1 MAFHEAMNRIRQS
14 DTAPLYIGGLEVSRP
29 ETAEA
34 FFQQQTDAIFLFDVS
49 GTIIYFNEQLRDM
62 LGYSAETLYEHFAVF
77 NPPDQVEAVTSFFN
91 RALHGETVHYTAQ
104 GLHAD
109 QHRVT
114 LKITN
119 MPIEQDE
126 QVIGVYGIARDITR
140 EKQLEEDVSSIRSQ
154 LELTKQIPELVIFH
168 FDIHTQ
174 TIEFSPALLH
184 FLGLSETDAT
194 TLDQAQLFSRIHPRD
209 FDPLRF
215 EMERLIAGEKER
227 FEMEVSLLTAD
238 DTYQLLRLKAFHRPH
253 HPDHL
258 SVVLYDLS
266 EVDEARRQLV
276 TERAQAREIYESVNA
291 AISQIDLFS
300 GRILF
305 HSQGFLH
312 IFEELPQDLIFS
324 REWLFKR
331 LDARDHAAMKQFIGR
346 LVDGQAD
353 TIQYRLHF
361 PDGRV
366 KWIEDQ
372 QIPVFQLDGTI
383 AYTNSIMHDITLQKA
398 YEERLRQLA
407 LRDAVT
413 HLPNRQ
419 ALIETIDVWQ
429 QKDHPFFVLTVS
441 FNRIAEINSA
451 FGHGS
456 GDQWLQ
462 GTAALLQQTKS
473 DGTFLG
479 HLGGDEYAL
488 LVPTSDKQDVTA
500 CAEALLDLSETPIS
514 IEPYA
519 LFARIS
525 VGVSRYPE
533 DSTDAVELLKHS
545 YTALR
550 RSRRENHS
558 TIHHYASNLDIDY
571 YRRYRLEQDLHY
583 AIERDQLFL
592 EYQPK
597 VDSWTGKIVGLEALI
612 RWQHPEWGRIPPN
625 DFIPLAE
632 ESALHVAIG
641 DWVVETACRS
651 MQDWKATGAEL
662 VPISVNVSP
671 KRFLIPGFEHH
682 IERMLSTYDLAPE
695 LLELEI
701 TEAALI
707 MDDPMTSRTLEYVS
721 RIGVRIALDDFGK
734 GYSSMVYLQRYPIDV
749 IKIDR
754 QFATHIT
761 DDAKAQAIVKSILYM
776 AGEFNLTVVAEG
788 IETLRQLD
796 TFRTLNCPS
805 IQGYLFSRP
814 VPADVMVSFLLR
826 EILYPIE
833 ACSLSSDTVPRFSV
847 SGKVR
852 MLTHHAQ
859 SFELPFSDIEAHQTS
874 TRALYFS
881 SKTLLPLSDAT
892 FEIRLSEDVQ
902 LVSCTV
908 TITGQQDHQYIGEYT
923 NPIEAEQIMR
933 FFQSLRYRP

>member
-1 MAFHEAMNRIRQS
+1 MTFHEAMKRIRTS
-14 DTAPLYIGGLEVSRP
+14 DQAPLYIGGLEVSRP

-34 FFQQQTDAIFLFDVS
+34 FFQKQTDAIFLFDAT
-49 GTIIYFNEQLRDM
+49 GTIIYFNEQLPDM
-62 LGYSAETLYEHFAVF
+62 LGYSAETLYEHFGVF
-77 NPPDQVEAVTSFFN
+77 SPPDQVEAVTAFFN

-104 GLHAD
+104 GLHVD

-119 MPIEQDE
+119 MPVEQTG

-140 EKQLEEDVSSIRSQ
+140 EKQLEADVSSIRSQ
-154 LELTKQIPELVIFH
+154 LELTEQIPELVIFH
-168 FDIHTQ
+168 FDMTTQ
-174 TIEFSPALLH
+174 SIEFSPGLLQ
-184 FLGLSETDAT
+184 FLGLTTEEAM

-215 EMERLIAGEKER
+215 EMEKLISGEKGR

-238 DTYQLLRLKAFHRPH
+238 GTYQLLRLKAFHRPD
-253 HPDHL
+253 HPGHL
-258 SVVLYDLS
+258 SVILYDLS
-266 EVDEARRQLV
+266 EVDEARRQLFH
-276 TERAQAREIYESVNA
+276 ERAQAREIYEAVNA

-312 IFEELPQDLIFS
+312 IFEELPQDLVLS
-324 REWLFKR
+324 REWLFER
-331 LDARDHAAMKQFIGR
+331 LDVRDHVAMKHFIR
-346 LVDGQAD
+346 QLIDGHAG

-361 PDGRV
+361 PDGRI

-398 YEERLRQLA
+398 YEEQLRQLA

-413 HLPNRQ
+413 QLPNRQ
-419 ALIETIDVWQ
+419 ALIETIDTWRAQ
-429 QKDHPFFVLTVS
+429 DQSFFVLSIS
-441 FNRIAEINSA
+441 FNRIAEINNA

-456 GDQWLQ
+456 GDQWLK
-462 GTAALLQQTKS
+462 GTAALLQKAKPNEM
-473 DGTFLG
+473 FLG

-488 LVPTSDKQDVTA
+488 LVPTSYKQDVTT
-500 CAEALLDLSETPIS
+500 CAQSLLALSETPIS

-519 LFARIS
+519 LFARVS

-533 DSTDAVELLKHS
+533 DSTDTVELLKHS

-558 TIHHYASNLDIDY
+558 AMHHYASNLDIDY

-583 AIERDQLFL
+583 AIERDELFL

-597 VDSWTGKIVGLEALI
+597 VDSWTGKIVGMEALI

-632 ESALHVAIG
+632 ESAIHVAIG

-651 MQDWKATGAEL
+651 MQHWQTTGAQL
-662 VPISVNVSP
+662 VPLSVNVSP

-682 IERMLSTYDLAPE
+682 IERMLSTYQLAPE

-707 MDDPMTSRTLEYVS
+707 MDDPMTTRTLEYVS

-805 IQGYLFSRP
+805 IQGYLFSHP
-814 VPADVMVSFLLR
+814 VPVEIMESFLLR

-833 ACSLSSDTVPRFSV
+833 ACSMSSDTVPSFSV
-847 SGKVR
+847 AGKVR

-859 SFELPFSDIEAHQTS
+859 SFELPFSDIKAHQTS

-881 SKTLLPLSDAT
+881 TKTSFPLSDAT
-892 FEIRLSEDVQ
+892 FEIRLSEGLQ
-902 LVSCTV
+902 LVTCTV
-908 TITGQQDHQYIGEYT
+908 EITGREDGHYIGEYT
-923 NPIEAEQIMR
+923 NPTEAEQIMR
-933 FFQSLRYRP
+933 FFQSLRYHP